1 MVDRA
6 WLRPMSVREPPQ
18 GDFTFLPV
26 VKAFEDT
33 TLAGLNSQ
41 LDADFGVRSQSL
53 NELWVLEEIEYQVS
67 VTKTAVGGNPAEL
80 HYSALIW
87 ATKVQKV

>member
-18 GDFTFLPV
+18 GDFSFLPV

-87 ATKVQKV
+87 ATKVQRV

>member
-6 WLRPMSVREPPQ
+6 WIKPKSVDIPPQ

-41 LDADFGVRSQSL
+41 LAADFPTRAQSTQ
-53 NELWVLEEIEYQVS
+53 ELWVLEEIEYQVS
-67 VTKTAVGGNPAEL
+67 VTKPALGGMPAEL
-80 HYSALIW
+80 HYSAMIW
-87 ATKVQKV
+87 AT

>member
-1 MVDRA
+1 
-6 WLRPMSVREPPQ
+6 MSVREPPQ

-41 LDADFGVRSQSL
+41 LDASFGVQSQSVQ
-53 NELWVLEEIEYQVS
+53 ELWVLEEIEYQVS

-87 ATKVQKV
+87 ATKVQRV